1 MSQIPEELKY
11 TKTHEWVRR
20 ESDNTVT
27 VGITDHAQNLLGDM
41 VYVETPEVGTNLGE
55 GDDCA
60 VVESVKAASDVYCP
74 IAGEVVEVNT
84 ALADTPEMINKDPYG
99 DGWLF
104 KIQPEDVEHLE
115 ELLDAEAYGELA
127 ASEEH

>member
-20 ESDNTVT
+20 EGDNTVT

-55 GDDCA
+55 SDDCA

-74 IAGEVVEVNT
+74 IAGEVIEVNE
-84 ALADTPEMINKDPYG
+84 ALADAPEMINKDPYG

-104 KIQPEDVEHLE
+104 KLRPEDVEHLE

>member
-1 MSQIPEELKY
+1 MSDIPEELKY

-20 ESDNTVT
+20 ESDDTVT

-41 VYVETPEVGTNLGE
+41 VYVETPEVGTNYGE

-74 IAGEVVEVNT
+74 ISGEVIEVNET
-84 ALADTPEMINKDPYG
+84 LADAPEIINKDPFG

-104 KIQPEDVEHLE
+104 KLQPEDVEHLE
-115 ELLDAEAYGELA
+115 ELLDAEAYTKLV

>member
-1 MSQIPEELKY
+1 MSQIPEELRY

-20 ESDNTVT
+20 DSDNTVT

-41 VYVETPEVGTNLGE
+41 VYVETPEVGTAYGE

-74 IAGEVVEVNT
+74 IAGEVIEVNES
-84 ALADTPEMINKDPYG
+84 LADTPEMINKDPYG

-104 KIQPEDVEHLE
+104 KVKPEDVEHLE

>member
-1 MSQIPEELKY
+1 MSQIPQDLKY

-20 ESDNTVT
+20 ESDNTIT

-41 VYVETPEVGTNLGE
+41 VYVETPDVGSNYGE

-74 IAGEVVEVNT
+74 IAGEISAINES
-84 ALADTPEMINKDPYG
+84 LADEPEIVNKDPYG

-104 KIQPEDVEHLE
+104 KLKPVDVEHLD